1 LVVEAFIQDGAAADV
16 LAVVE
21 AFCIKISSE
30 QSGAV
35 THRTA
40 IRSSVKRRGRFNFCS
55 SSLFLAP

>member
-1 LVVEAFIQDGAAADV
+1 VVEAFIQDGAAADV

-21 AFCIKISSE
+21 AFSIKISSE
-30 QSGAV
+30 QSGTV

-40 IRSSVKRRGRFNFCS
+40 IASSVKRRGWFISWS